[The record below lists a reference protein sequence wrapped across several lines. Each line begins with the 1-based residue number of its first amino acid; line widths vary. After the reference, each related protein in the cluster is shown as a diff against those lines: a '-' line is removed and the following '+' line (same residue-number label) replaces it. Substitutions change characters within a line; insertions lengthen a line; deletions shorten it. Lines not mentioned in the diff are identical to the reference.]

1 VGMIGQGG
9 GCAGLVVLAGLLLL
23 QLMGSEG
30 AGDGVTGCRDG

>member
-1 VGMIGQGG
+1 MISQGG
-9 GCAGLVVLAGLLLL
+9 GRVGVVVLAGLLLL